1 MDILLIISQFF
12 YRIRYWLLWGT
23 LIVTG
28 LVIYFTQFLPF
39 SYTVKS
45 NLYTGVS
52 STTTLDGSTINY
64 AAINSTFDNLIG
76 IAQSHSTLANV
87 SHRLLADSY
96 TYGEEWKDNEYIQ
109 AKHYRQLLDMTPPEV
124 LELVNRDSVEVTL
137 RNLKNYYRN
146 DRNNFLY
153 NVFNRPIN
161 FYSLQALNNIE
172 IKRVGNSDILDIS
185 YTSADPG
192 LTQKTVKYLIDELI
206 AAYEEIRF
214 KATNDVIAYFEEQVR
229 KTKIA
234 LNEEEDDLMRYNVAQ
249 GVINYNEE
257 TEALSLTRYEV
268 DDRMEE
274 VRRRYE
280 GAVALREV
288 LDEKMDIRAQI
299 IRNNTNLLKE
309 LDQVTKL
316 NQQILEREI
325 FDEAIKY
332 SSDEEVEKDKIKLK
346 QVEANISNISDNLN
360 EINYTK
366 EGVGVEDMIV
376 EWLNALVNEAKA
388 KAELKVMQ
396 ARIQDIRE
404 QYAHMAPVGTQVN
417 RKERAIGIAE
427 DNYRVQLKGL
437 ADANLRLKNIQMSTS
452 NLQPLSDPAFPLN
465 DNGRKRM
472 LYIIIA
478 FIGSF
483 VFITCFFLLIE
494 VLDRTLRDKYR
505 SQRLSGLPVIAAF
518 NGISN
523 LKYRGFLRACNRAAA
538 AYSCRRLNK
547 YFKQNGEP
555 TIINL
560 LSVHSGEGKSF
571 LAEFFMKYW
580 KAEGLNVKYLNYE
593 TDFDVVNNKYIQAS
607 SLSDFWQPD
616 AAEAPADLILVEYP
630 SFNNCS
636 VPLPVMQ
643 EADVNLLVANACR
656 LWRDSDTATINP
668 LKEALEGKPF
678 MMYLNNADR
687 EVVESFTGELPP
699 HTAIHSFLSRLAQ
712 FGFTSQQNAVR

>member
-76 IAQSHSTLANV
+76 IAKSHTTLRNV
-87 SHRLLADSY
+87 SYRLLADSY
-96 TYGEEWKDNEYIQ
+96 TYGEEWQDNEYIQ
-109 AKHYRQLLDMTPPEV
+109 AKHYRQLLEMTPPEV
-124 LELVNRDSVEVTL
+124 LELVDRDSVNVTL
-137 RNLKNYYRN
+137 RNIKEYYADN
-146 DRNNFLY
+146 HNNFFY
-153 NVFNRPIN
+153 NLFNRPIA
-161 FYSLQALNNIE
+161 FYSLEALNGIE
-172 IKRVGNSDILDIS
+172 LKRAGNSDILDIS

-206 AAYEEIRF
+206 DAYEVIRF

-229 KTKIA
+229 KTKAA
-234 LNEEEDDLMRYNVAQ
+234 LNVEEDDLMHYNVQQ
-249 GVINYNEE
+249 GIINYGEE
-257 TEALSLTRYEV
+257 TEALSATRYEV
-268 DDRMEE
+268 DDRVEE
-274 VRRRYE
+274 AQRTYQA
-280 GAVALREV
+280 AVSLREM
-288 LDEKMDIRAQI
+288 LDERMDVRAQM

-316 NQQILEREI
+316 NQSILEHEI
-325 FDEAIKY
+325 FAGTNNDNNNVSIEQ
-332 SSDEEVEKDKIKLK
+332 DKLRLK
-346 QVEANISNISDNLN
+346 QVEANINNISDNLN
-360 EINYTK
+360 EFSFTK
-366 EGVGVEDMIV
+366 EGVGIEEMIA
-376 EWLNALVNEAKA
+376 EWLLALVNEAKA
-388 KAELKVMQ
+388 KAELKVLQ
-396 ARIQDIRE
+396 ARQQDIRD
-404 QYAHMAPVGTQVN
+404 QYAHMAPVGTQIS

-427 DNYRVQLKGL
+427 DNYRIQLDGL
-437 ADANLRLKNIQMSTS
+437 AKAHLRLKNIEMSTS

-472 LYIIIA
+472 LYVIIA
-478 FIGSF
+478 FLGSF

-538 AYSCRRLNK
+538 AYSCRRMNK
-547 YFKQNGEP
+547 FFKPNGEP

-580 KAEGLNVKYLNYE
+580 RAEGLNVKYLNYE
-593 TDFDVVNNKYIQAS
+593 TDFDVVNHNYIQAS

-616 AAEAPADLILVEYP
+616 ATEEPADLILVEYP
-630 SFNNCS
+630 SFNNSS

-699 HTAIHSFLSRLAQ
+699 HTAVHSFLSRLAQ

>member
-229 KTKIA
+229 KTKAA
-234 LNEEEDDLMRYNVAQ
+234 LNVEEDDLMRYNVAQ

-299 IRNNTNLLKE
+299 IRSNTNLLKE

-332 SSDEEVEKDKIKLK
+332 SSDNEVEQDKLRLK

-396 ARIQDIRE
+396 ARQQDIRE

-417 RKERAIGIAE
+417 RKERSIGIAE

-593 TDFDVVNNKYIQAS
+593 TDFDVINNKYIQAS
-607 SLSDFWQPD
+607 KLTDFWQPD

-656 LWRDSDTATINP
+656 LWRDSDTATIDP

-699 HTAIHSFLSRLAQ
+699 HTAVHSFLSRLAQ

>member
-28 LVIYFTQFLPF
+28 LVIYFTQFLPY
-39 SYTVKS
+39 SYTVQS

-76 IAQSHSTLANV
+76 IAKSHSTLVNV
-87 SHRLLADSY
+87 SERLLADSY

-109 AKHYRQLLDMTPPEV
+109 AKHYRQLLEMTPPEV
-124 LELVNRDSVEVTL
+124 LELVNRDSIEVTL
-137 RNLKNYYRN
+137 QNLREYYR
-146 DRNNFLY
+146 DDTSNFLY
-153 NVFNRPIN
+153 NLFNRPVA
-161 FYSLQALNNIE
+161 FYSLRALNGIE
-172 IKRVGNSDILDIS
+172 IKRAGNSDILDIS

-192 LTQKTVKYLIDELI
+192 LTQKTIKYLIDELI

-229 KTKIA
+229 KTKEA
-234 LNEEEDDLMRYNVAQ
+234 LNEEEDNLMQYNIEQ
-249 GVINYNEE
+249 GVINYAEE
-257 TEALSLTRYEV
+257 TEALAGTRYSVE
-268 DDRMEE
+268 DRIEE
-274 VRRRYE
+274 AQRTYHA
-280 GAVALREV
+280 AVALREM
-288 LDEKMDIRAQI
+288 LDEKMGIRAQMM
-299 IRNNTNLLKE
+299 RNNSNLLKE
-309 LDQVTKL
+309 LNQVTKL
-316 NQQILEREI
+316 NQKILEHEI
-325 FDEAIKY
+325 FANPQNKNSKEL
-332 SSDEEVEKDKIKLK
+332 EQDKLRLK

-360 EINYTK
+360 EYSFTK
-366 EGVGVEDMIV
+366 EGVGIDDMIA
-376 EWLNALVNEAKA
+376 EWLEAMVNEAKA
-388 KAELKVMQ
+388 SAELNVLKDRQ
-396 ARIQDIRE
+396 QDIRD

-427 DNYRVQLKGL
+427 DVYRTQINGL
-437 ADANLRLKNIQMSTS
+437 ASANLRLKNIEMSTS

-465 DNGRKRM
+465 DNGRKRS
-472 LYIIIA
+472 LYIVIA

-580 KAEGLNVKYLNYE
+580 CAEGLNVKYLNYE
-593 TDFDVVNNKYIQAS
+593 TDFDVVNHNYIQAS

-616 AAEAPADLILVEYP
+616 ASEAPADLILVEYP

-668 LKEALEGKPF
+668 LKESLEGKPF

-699 HTAIHSFLSRLAQ
+699 HTAVHSFLSRLAQ

>member
-76 IAQSHSTLANV
+76 IAKSHTTLRNV
-87 SHRLLADSY
+87 SYRLLADSY
-96 TYGEEWKDNEYIQ
+96 TYGEEWQDNEYIQ
-109 AKHYRQLLDMTPPEV
+109 AKHYRQLLEMTPPEV
-124 LELVNRDSVEVTL
+124 LELVDRDSVNVTL
-137 RNLKNYYRN
+137 RNIKEYYADN
-146 DRNNFLY
+146 HNNFFY
-153 NVFNRPIN
+153 NLFNRPIA
-161 FYSLQALNNIE
+161 FYSLEALNGIE
-172 IKRVGNSDILDIS
+172 LKRAGNSDILDIS

-206 AAYEEIRF
+206 DAYEVIRF

-229 KTKIA
+229 KTKAA
-234 LNEEEDDLMRYNVAQ
+234 LNVEEDDLMHYNVQQ
-249 GVINYNEE
+249 GIINYGEE
-257 TEALSLTRYEV
+257 TEALSATRYEV
-268 DDRMEE
+268 DDRVEE
-274 VRRRYE
+274 AQRTYNA
-280 GAVALREV
+280 AVTLREM
-288 LDEKMDIRAQI
+288 LDERMDIRAQM

-316 NQQILEREI
+316 NQKILEHEI
-325 FDEAIKY
+325 FSETQNDNDYTEI
-332 SSDEEVEKDKIKLK
+332 EQDKLKLK

-360 EINYTK
+360 EFSFTK
-366 EGVGVEDMIV
+366 EGVGIEEMID
-376 EWLNALVNEAKA
+376 EWLKALINEARA
-388 KAELKVMQ
+388 NAELKVLQ
-396 ARIQDIRE
+396 ARQQDIRE
-404 QYAHMAPVGTQVN
+404 QYAHMAPVGTQIS

-427 DNYRVQLKGL
+427 DNYRIQLDGL
-437 ADANLRLKNIQMSTS
+437 AKAHLRLKNIEMSTS

-472 LYIIIA
+472 LYVIIA
-478 FIGSF
+478 FLGSF

-547 YFKQNGEP
+547 FFKPKGEP

-580 KAEGLNVKYLNYE
+580 RAEGLNVKYLNYE
-593 TDFDVVNNKYIQAS
+593 TDFDVANHNYIQAS
-607 SLSDFWQPD
+607 SLLDFWQPD
-616 AAEAPADLILVEYP
+616 ATETAADLILVEYP

-656 LWRDSDTATINP
+656 LWRDSDTATIEP

-699 HTAIHSFLSRLAQ
+699 HTAVHSFLSRLAQ

>member
-39 SYTVKS
+39 SYTVRS

-76 IAQSHSTLANV
+76 IAKSHSTLRNV
-87 SHRLLADSY
+87 SYRLLADSY
-96 TYGEEWKDNEYIQ
+96 TYGEEWQDNEYIQ
-109 AKHYRQLLDMTPPEV
+109 AKHYRQLLEMTPPEV
-124 LELVNRDSVEVTL
+124 LELVDRDSVNVTL
-137 RNLKNYYRN
+137 RNIKEYYA
-146 DRNNFLY
+146 DSHNNFFY
-153 NVFNRPIN
+153 NLFNRPIA
-161 FYSLQALNNIE
+161 FYSLEALNGIE
-172 IKRVGNSDILDIS
+172 LKRAGNSDILDIS

-192 LTQKTVKYLIDELI
+192 LTQKTVKYLIEELI
-206 AAYEEIRF
+206 EAYEIIRF

-229 KTKIA
+229 KTKA
-234 LNEEEDDLMRYNVAQ
+234 TLNDEEDNLMHYNVAQ
-249 GVINYNEE
+249 GVINYGEE
-257 TEALSLTRYEV
+257 TEALSATRYEV
-268 DDRMEE
+268 DDRVEE
-274 VRRRYE
+274 AQRTYQA
-280 GAVALREV
+280 AVSLREM
-288 LDEKMDIRAQI
+288 LDERMDVRAQM

-316 NQQILEREI
+316 NQSILEHEI
-325 FDEAIKY
+325 FAGSNDNNDNAGIEQ
-332 SSDEEVEKDKIKLK
+332 DKLKLK
-346 QVEANISNISDNLN
+346 QIEANISNISDNLN
-360 EINYTK
+360 EFSFTK
-366 EGVGVEDMIV
+366 EGVGIEEMIA
-376 EWLNALVNEAKA
+376 EWLLALVNEAKA
-388 KAELKVMQ
+388 KAELKVLQ
-396 ARIQDIRE
+396 ARQQDIRD
-404 QYAHMAPVGTQVN
+404 QYAHMAPVGTQIS

-427 DNYRVQLKGL
+427 DNYRIQLDGL
-437 ADANLRLKNIQMSTS
+437 AKAHLRLKNIEMSTS

-472 LYIIIA
+472 LYVIIA
-478 FIGSF
+478 FLGSF

-494 VLDRTLRDKYR
+494 VLDRTLRDRYR

-547 YFKQNGEP
+547 YFKQKGEP

-580 KAEGLNVKYLNYE
+580 RAEGLNVKYLNYG
-593 TDFDVVNNKYIQAS
+593 TDFDVVNSNYIQAS
-607 SLSDFWQPD
+607 SLSDFWKPD
-616 AAEAPADLILVEYP
+616 AAEEPADLILVEYP